1 MRLEDMNWMDVERY
15 LEKDNRIMLI
25 TGATEQHAYLSL
37 MTDILIPTHL
47 AQAVSERE
55 GILVAPPLNFGHSRI
70 FANFP
75 GTITL
80 TPQTFSRVLVE
91 IIECLLHQGF
101 RRFFILNGHGG
112 NPVPQLLQDFIEAD
126 EEILV
131 IWYNWW
137 QENAVKEFEARHN
150 LQINHANWGENFRF
164 NRLAASPSPQTIKP
178 AVNADDIGEYG
189 ETARDILGDGSF
201 GGPYQVDDA
210 LTQELFDSV
219 VNEIAGLVRNMA
231 L

>member
-25 TGATEQHAYLSL
+25 TGATEKHAYLSL
-37 MTDILIPTHL
+37 MTDILIPSKL
-47 AQAVSERE
+47 AQAVSEKE
-55 GILVAPPLNFGHSRI
+55 GILIAPPLNFGHSRV

-75 GTITL
+75 GTISL

-112 NPVPQLLQDFIEAD
+112 NPVPDMLQDFIEAD

-137 QENAVKEFEARHN
+137 KEDAVKEFEAKHDLRV
-150 LQINHANWGENFRF
+150 NHANWGENFPF
-164 NRLAASPSPQTIKP
+164 NRLGASPSPDGIKP
-178 AVNADDIGEYG
+178 TVNGDDIGEFG
-189 ETARDILGDGSF
+189 ETARDVLGDGSF
-201 GGPYQVDDA
+201 GGSYQVDDA
-210 LTQELFDSV
+210 LTQELFNSV
-219 VNEIAGLVRNMA
+219 VDEITALVRDMA